1 MRGTTNVT
9 STPDPAPREDNGLGL
24 LQLLREDWE
33 THDRSL
39 SLPGLHA
46 LALHRLVVWAQ
57 ANPEPLGTLARLL
70 YGVLNR
76 LLVRNVYGLEISRT
90 TVIGRRLRIGHHQGV
105 ILGNGV
111 VLGDDC
117 LLRQNVT
124 LGLARDDDDVSASP
138 RVGNRVQF
146 GAGAVV
152 VGSVTIGDGARI
164 GPLAVVTRDV
174 APGATVRAAAVR
186 ATDSSPAPG
195 EAG

>member
-1 MRGTTNVT
+1 MTASIPGHRPV
-9 STPDPAPREDNGLGL
+9 EDNGISLPAL
-24 LQLLREDWE
+24 IREDWE
-33 THDRSL
+33 THDRSW
-39 SLPGLHA
+39 SMPGLHA
-46 LALHRLVVWAQ
+46 LVLHRLAVWAQ
-57 ANPEPLGTLARLL
+57 ANPGPPALLVRLL

-124 LGLARDDDDVSASP
+124 LGLARDDDDVLASP
-138 RVGNRVQF
+138 RVGDGVQL

-152 VGSVTIGDGARI
+152 VGPITIGDGARI

-174 APGATVRAAAVR
+174 PPGATVRAAAAR
-186 ATDSSPAPG
+186 AGDPPPPG
-195 EAG
+195 